1 MKTLFF
7 AGIVLLILGLFVPV
21 AGCAGLYLLTME
33 LGWAL
38 FELTREGR

>member
-1 MKTLFF
+1 MKLLTT
-7 AGIVLLILGLFVPV
+7 AGIALLLVGLFVPV

-33 LGWAL
+33 LGWTL

>member
-1 MKTLFF
+1 MKILFF

-33 LGWAL
+33 LGWTL

>member
-1 MKTLFF
+1 MKLVLLAATM
-7 AGIVLLILGLFVPV
+7 LLILGLFVPV

>member
-1 MKTLFF
+1 MKLVLLAATM
-7 AGIVLLILGLFVPV
+7 LLILGLFVPV
-21 AGCAGLYLLTME
+21 AGVIGLYLLAME